1 MGKSFKKLK
10 AFLEETRIKLG
21 NNLGATSR
29 RRTWK
34 ITEVPVSDVTKTAV
48 EGASVKV
55 YVPDGPVAKKDS
67 DNRRE
72 IDNNG
77 HEKKEEGVRGWKAEL
92 LKFKAEAEEFNV
104 ELEKAMA
111 RRRQHI
117 SNPRQPTDRND
128 STGKRMLKM

>member
-10 AFLEETRIKLG
+10 AFLEETRTKLG

-77 HEKKEEGVRGWKAEL
+77 HEKKEECVRGWKAEL

-111 RRRQHI
+111 RRRQCM
-117 SNPRQPTDRND
+117 TDI
-128 STGKRMLKM
+128 

>member
-10 AFLEETRIKLG
+10 AFLEETRTKLG

-48 EGASVKV
+48 EGASVKG
-55 YVPDGPVAKKDS
+55 YVPDSSVAKKDS

-77 HEKKEEGVRGWKAEL
+77 HEKKEECVRGWKAEL

-111 RRRQHI
+111 RRRQQI
-117 SNPRQPTDRND
+117 SNPRHPTDRID
-128 STGKRMLKM
+128 STGKQMLKM